1 MKVNAVILN
10 YNDAD
15 TVETLVRSICGYE
28 VLEYIILVDNHSQ
41 DDSRQK
47 LQQLACE
54 HEKIQLVFLEEN
66 GGYGK
71 GNNALVTAKTDADET
86 FFLQLDE
93 ETTCSKISVYSLNS

>member
-71 GNNALVTAKTDADET
+71 GNNAGVRFAAEENQADYVLISNPDVV
-86 FFLQLDE
+86 FSE
-93 ETTCSKISVYSLNS
+93 ELSLIHI

>member
-54 HEKIQLVFLEEN
+54 YEKSSWYFWRKTEAMERETMQEFVLQQKKTRLIMFL
-66 GGYGK
+66 YPIRMWC
-71 GNNALVTAKTDADET
+71 
-86 FFLQLDE
+86 FLR
-93 ETTCSKISVYSLNS
+93 SV

>member
-54 HEKIQLVFLEEN
+54 HEKIQLVFCRRTLAADPL
-66 GGYGK
+66 
-71 GNNALVTAKTDADET
+71 ALSSGRMGASAQRNIPSGV
-86 FFLQLDE
+86 
-93 ETTCSKISVYSLNS
+93 CV